1 MWRPMHNGGLNTL
14 QHRVARIH
22 GEGLTV
28 LVNVQTPGA

>member
-1 MWRPMHNGGLNTL
+1 MEGNAQGWVKNV

-28 LVNVQTPGA
+28 LVHVQTPGA